1 MPESDNQN
9 TLVKVLEDNHEMW
22 PHIIEG
28 ILFAHRVSLHSSTK
42 YSPFMMLYNREPV
55 LPIDVKHNLD
65 REKEGEIEDEN
76 QEPFDLE
83 YFDAVF
89 KSATKVR
96 TSIKDDA
103 AENIKAA
110 QKKQKRDYDRRHM
123 SNPEIRVD
131 DMVLMKNNKES
142 IGKTGSSHKNG
153 STHIR
158 LAKYLKKEL

>member
-1 MPESDNQN
+1 
-9 TLVKVLEDNHEMW
+9 MW

-28 ILFAHRVSLHSSTK
+28 ILFTHRASHHSSAK
-42 YSPFMMLYNREPV
+42 YYPFMMLYNREPV

-65 REKEGEIEDEN
+65 KEKEGEIEDEK

-96 TSIKDDA
+96 NSIKDDA

-110 QKKQKRDYDRRHM
+110 QKK
-123 SNPEIRVD
+123 
-131 DMVLMKNNKES
+131 
-142 IGKTGSSHKNG
+142 KT
-153 STHIR
+153 
-158 LAKYLKKEL
+158 

>member
-1 MPESDNQN
+1 MYHHQANGLVEGHNQTIKN
-9 TLVKVLEDNHEMW
+9 SLVKVLRDNHEMW

-28 ILFAHRVSLHSSTK
+28 ILFAYRVSRHSSTK
-42 YSPFMMLYNREPV
+42 YSPFMMLYNREPI

-96 TSIKDDA
+96 TLIKDDV

-110 QKKQKRDYDRRHM
+110 QK
-123 SNPEIRVD
+123 
-131 DMVLMKNNKES
+131 
-142 IGKTGSSHKNG
+142 
-153 STHIR
+153 
-158 LAKYLKKEL
+158 